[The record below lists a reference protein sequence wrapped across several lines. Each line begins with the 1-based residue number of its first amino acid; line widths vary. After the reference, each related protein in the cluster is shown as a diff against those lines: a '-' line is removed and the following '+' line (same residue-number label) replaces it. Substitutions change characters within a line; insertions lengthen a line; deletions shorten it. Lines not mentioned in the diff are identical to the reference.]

1 MEFFHGTK
9 IDFLSKRKL
18 FFVVS
23 TSVIVL
29 GIIAVI
35 IIGPKFGID
44 FIGGTEM
51 AIRFSPVQSIEAVRS
66 TVEKVGFPGSEI
78 KSYGTSDEFLIR
90 LNDGGDKT
98 VSSKVTDGLKKA
110 FPNAT
115 VTVLK
120 IDRIGPKVG
129 DELRVQASIAVV
141 LAVLAI
147 MLYIAFRFEFVY
159 GIGAIVALI
168 HDVVFAIIAIV
179 IVQKLGIINLEIN
192 QASLAAILTVLG
204 YSIND
209 TVIVFDRIRENKEL
223 HKGMKIIPLINMSIN
238 ETLSRTLNTVLTVAV
253 VLTTMT
259 ILGGEVLQG
268 FAFTMLVGIL
278 IGTYSSIYIASA
290 TVVWYLEKV
299 RKISVDSTA
308 AEIDKKLAKA

>member
-18 FFVVS
+18 FFMIS

-29 GIIAVI
+29 GIIAVFV
-35 IIGPKFGID
+35 IGPKFGID

-51 AIRFSPVQSIEAVRS
+51 AVRFSPVQSIESVRS
-66 TVEKVGFPGSEI
+66 TIEKAGFVGSEI

-90 LNDGGDKT
+90 LNDGGDKA
-98 VSSKVTDGLKKA
+98 VSTKVTESLKKA
-110 FPNAT
+110 YPNAT

-129 DELRVQASIAVV
+129 DELRIQASIAVV
-141 LAVLAI
+141 LAVIAI

-159 GIGAIVALI
+159 GIGAIVALV

-223 HKGMKIIPLINMSIN
+223 HKGMKLVPLINLSIN
-238 ETLSRTLNTVLTVAV
+238 ETLSRTLNTVLTVVV

-299 RKISVDSTA
+299 RKVPVDIPAS
-308 AEIDKKLAKA
+308 EIDKKLQNA

>member
-9 IDFLSKRKL
+9 IDFLSKRKA
-18 FFVVS
+18 FFLSSAFIFVF
-23 TSVIVL
+23 
-29 GIIAVI
+29 GIIAIFV
-35 IIGPKFGID
+35 IGPKFGID

-51 AIRFSPVQSIEAVRS
+51 AVRFSPVQSIESVRS
-66 TVEKVGFPGSEI
+66 TIDKAGFIGSEI

-90 LNDGGDKT
+90 LNDGGDKA
-98 VSSKVTDGLKKA
+98 VSTKVTESLKKA
-110 FPNAT
+110 YPNTT

-120 IDRIGPKVG
+120 LDRIGPKVG
-129 DELRVQASIAVV
+129 DELRIQASIAVV
-141 LAVLAI
+141 LAVISI
-147 MLYIAFRFEFVY
+147 MLYIAFRFEFIY

-223 HKGMKIIPLINMSIN
+223 HKGMKLVPLINLSIN
-238 ETLSRTLNTVLTVAV
+238 ETLSRTLNTVLTVVV

-299 RKISVDSTA
+299 RKVPVDIPAS
-308 AEIDKKLAKA
+308 EIDKKLQNA